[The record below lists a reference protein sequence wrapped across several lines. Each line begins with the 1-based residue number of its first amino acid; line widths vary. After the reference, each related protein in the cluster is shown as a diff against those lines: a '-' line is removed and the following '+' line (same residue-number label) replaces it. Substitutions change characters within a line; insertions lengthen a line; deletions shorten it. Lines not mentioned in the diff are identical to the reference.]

1 MAGNFAF
8 MADPVRRVP
17 SGPPPFYES
26 ARMARYVVHKASK
39 QAKNNVPTMSHIY
52 LKKDAD
58 IQRSHGFKK
67 VSVVH
72 RKGVSCKEMCNSK
85 VYPLNL
91 MC

>member
-52 LKKDAD
+52 LKKDPD
-58 IQRSHGFKK
+58 VQRSHGF
-67 VSVVH
+67 
-72 RKGVSCKEMCNSK
+72 N
-85 VYPLNL
+85 
-91 MC
+91 